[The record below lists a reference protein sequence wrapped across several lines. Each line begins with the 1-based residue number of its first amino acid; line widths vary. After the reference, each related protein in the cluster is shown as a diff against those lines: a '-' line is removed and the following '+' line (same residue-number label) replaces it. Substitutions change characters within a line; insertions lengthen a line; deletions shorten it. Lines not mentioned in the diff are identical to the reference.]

1 MLFPT
6 SDKPSLN
13 KPKDKYRQKVFSPC
27 TKGIVMLA
35 ISDRLN
41 FINNLQLPASNL
53 TLQSNL
59 LANTTTPPPD
69 DSKGGYVVDGS
80 LVSFV
85 AGLDSQNKSDVL
97 NSTLLA
103 QLAANKKYDRE
114 VQTQDWYKYYQSVLE
129 PLGWVIQAFNF
140 DKYNAAGDSFE
151 MNKAVIEILKAIAS
165 EDEAAVSQAT
175 IDALG
180 ALDSGSHG
188 LVLWNS
194 SSSSVTAGNF
204 QIAPCGLSNG
214 SVVMKNAS
222 FYFNTTESTTGFLWF
237 TYSTSKMSLY
247 KSTNTMTLDGDIY
260 TKVRQAVIDKLG
272 DKAIQF
278 VADLDI

>member
-1 MLFPT
+1 
-6 SDKPSLN
+6 
-13 KPKDKYRQKVFSPC
+13 
-27 TKGIVMLA
+27 
-35 ISDRLN
+35 
-41 FINNLQLPASNL
+41 
-53 TLQSNL
+53 
-59 LANTTTPPPD
+59 
-69 DSKGGYVVDGS
+69 
-80 LVSFV
+80 
-85 AGLDSQNKSDVL
+85 L

-129 PLGWVIQAFNF
+129 PLGWVIQAFSF
-140 DKYNAAGDSFE
+140 DKYNASGDSFQ

-165 EDEAAVSQAT
+165 KDEAAVSQAT

-194 SSSSVTAGNF
+194 ASNSVTAGNF
-204 QIAPCGLSNG
+204 QIAPCILSNG

-260 TKVRQAVIDKLG
+260 AKVRQAVIDKLG
-272 DKAIQF
+272 DKAVQF
-278 VADLDI
+278 VAALDI